1 LHYKDI
7 IMKTTFGP
15 QKIMFPCPTTLVVT
29 GTMDNANI
37 VTIAWVSLLTS
48 LPPTLGISVGQ
59 KGFSGDAIK
68 KNKNFTVNIATVDIM
83 TEADFCGITSGKE
96 TDKFAATGLTKMP
109 SKNIESPIIRE
120 CPLNLECKLIDW
132 QIVGRTIHFIG
143 EILETH
149 IDTDKLKD
157 LNQYGSID
165 IEAFNPLIYIG
176 GVREYR
182 KVGEKV
188 GDPYKIGNE
197 LKK

>member
-1 LHYKDI
+1 MHYKDI

-197 LKK
+197 LKR